1 MSTMK
6 KAAPWIVILLII
18 LAAGWLLLPQP
29 SDDLANP
36 QAVKSPQQ
44 ILYEECVAARDH
56 EIHEKTFATIDNPDV
71 QREVLATQKEIAKRE
86 CREKHL

>member
-1 MSTMK
+1 MK
-6 KAAPWIVILLII
+6 KAATWIAIVLMV
-18 LAAGWLLLPQP
+18 LAAGWLFLPP
-29 SDDLANP
+29 SPDNRATP
-36 QAVKSPQQ
+36 ETAKSPQQ
-44 ILYEECVAARDH
+44 ILYEECVAARDR